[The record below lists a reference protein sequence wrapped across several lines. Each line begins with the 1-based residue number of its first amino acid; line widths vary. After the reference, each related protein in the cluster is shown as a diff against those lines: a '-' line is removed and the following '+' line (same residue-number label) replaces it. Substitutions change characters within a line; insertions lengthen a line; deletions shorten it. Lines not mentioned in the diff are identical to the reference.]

1 MLALVAPSSTTS
13 ALGKKSSE
21 VAGWSVLAL
30 VAPSSTTDALW
41 EFNNSVVASVLVS
54 AFVLYSAASAS
65 WPADTNNNP
74 PIATEA
80 IPTLNFLIENNVFL
94 FIKYAPLIKIF
105 KLFN

>member
-13 ALGKKSSE
+13 ALGKKSLE
-21 VAGWSVLAL
+21 VASTSVLVL
-30 VAPSSTTDALW
+30 VAPSSTTLALL
-41 EFNNSVVASVLVS
+41 VVKISLAVASTLVSVLV
-54 AFVLYSAASAS
+54 AFSAACAS

-94 FIKYAPLIKIF
+94 FI
-105 KLFN
+105 